1 MGTKSGKRA
10 EEDEKM
16 GVIEVKREM
25 KVEGEVEAVAGK
37 EIVECTVSVMRYG
50 QCNSRRIC

>member
-37 EIVECTVSVMRYG
+37 EIVECMVSVMRYG